1 MKRNLAD
8 LESRTFDLAVIGG
21 GVMRSVHCPGMRC
34 GGAWARRFL
43 EMNDFA
49 CAASEAMSHTIHG
62 GIRYLA
68 QGRTGMV
75 REALSG

>member
-1 MKRNLAD
+1 M
-8 LESRTFDLAVIGG
+8 
-21 GVMRSVHCPGMRC
+21 
-34 GGAWARRFL
+34 GAALF

-68 QGRTGMV
+68 QGRIGLV
-75 REALSG
+75 REALSEKAVWLETAPDFVCAQQFIAPSPAVSTR